1 MQDEAMCNLFD
12 REHFQSPF
20 KKKLCL
26 EKVLLEQASQYTDPT
41 TVMLL
46 AFDRNLA
53 SVPLNISSNSS
64 ATDTATRAAKL
75 LAIGGQRA
83 RKEGGVTAMEIR
95 LEADGEGRTSI
106 DELMRRKPE
115 ANNRM

>member
-75 LAIGGQRA
+75 LAIATMGLRELG
-83 RKEGGVTAMEIR
+83 RKGA
-95 LEADGEGRTSI
+95 
-106 DELMRRKPE
+106 
-115 ANNRM
+115 

>member
-1 MQDEAMCNLFD
+1 MCNLFD
-12 REHFQSPF
+12 RVHFQSPF

-95 LEADGEGRTSI
+95 LKAEGEGRRSTS
-106 DELMRRKPE
+106 
-115 ANNRM
+115 

>member
-1 MQDEAMCNLFD
+1 MQDPSRGGSYHWVKNAMQDEAMCNLFD

-53 SVPLNISSNSS
+53 SVPLSSSSSS

-75 LAIGGQRA
+75 LAIATMGLRELG
-83 RKEGGVTAMEIR
+83 RKGA
-95 LEADGEGRTSI
+95 
-106 DELMRRKPE
+106 
-115 ANNRM
+115 

>member
-1 MQDEAMCNLFD
+1 MCNLFD
-12 REHFQSPF
+12 RVHFQSPF

-26 EKVLLEQASQYTDPT
+26 EKALLEQASQYTDPT

-53 SVPLNISSNSS
+53 SVPLSSSSSS

-95 LEADGEGRTSI
+95 LKAEGEGRRSTS
-106 DELMRRKPE
+106 
-115 ANNRM
+115 

>member
-12 REHFQSPF
+12 RVHFQSPF

-53 SVPLNISSNSS
+53 SVPLSSSSSSSS

-95 LEADGEGRTSI
+95 LKAEGEGRRSTS
-106 DELMRRKPE
+106 
-115 ANNRM
+115 

>member
-53 SVPLNISSNSS
+53 SVPLSSSSSSSS

-75 LAIGGQRA
+75 LAIATMGLRELG
-83 RKEGGVTAMEIR
+83 RKGA
-95 LEADGEGRTSI
+95 
-106 DELMRRKPE
+106 
-115 ANNRM
+115 